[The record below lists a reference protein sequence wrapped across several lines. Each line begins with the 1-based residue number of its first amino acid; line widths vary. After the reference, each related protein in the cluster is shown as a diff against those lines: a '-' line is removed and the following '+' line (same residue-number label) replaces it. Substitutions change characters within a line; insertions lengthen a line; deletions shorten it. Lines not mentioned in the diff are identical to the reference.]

1 VARRSPLSKRRK
13 ARRQW
18 KPRKWIYLSAK
29 LPRTRRKLTK
39 RARARRKRRRFPRA
53 LGFQSRLPTAV
64 LSDADWQTILDA
76 IGPLPKQAKPVQ
88 ARRRLARCL
97 RDYRSLRR
105 DRATLHNLVRR
116 WQRIGKLAHAL
127 NAALTDEW
135 RHKRW
140 RYNPLIDDAL
150 NEHLLPSTESIID
163 ALAMLVRIRK
173 GKLNPARDWLYLTLL
188 DIWVDFLGGRLT
200 ASRTAS
206 GGPCVRFLRAAAAR
220 VVDAREVPSVVTA
233 RRIVRAVANGKSIG
247 IFRATGAGPN
257 QR

>member
-1 VARRSPLSKRRK
+1 VARRGHRTS
-13 ARRQW
+13 AR
-18 KPRKWIYLSAK
+18 
-29 LPRTRRKLTK
+29 
-39 RARARRKRRRFPRA
+39 RRKRQARRIKA
-53 LGFQSRLPTAV
+53 LGPPLPPAV
-64 LSDADWQTILDA
+64 LSDADWQKILDA
-76 IGPLPKQAKPVQ
+76 IAPLRLKRPVQ
-88 ARRRLARCL
+88 ARCRLARCL
-97 RDYRSLRR
+97 RDYRGLRR
-105 DRATLHNLVRR
+105 EPATLHNMLQR
-116 WQRIGKLAHAL
+116 WQHIDELAREL
-127 NAALTDEW
+127 DAALSDEW